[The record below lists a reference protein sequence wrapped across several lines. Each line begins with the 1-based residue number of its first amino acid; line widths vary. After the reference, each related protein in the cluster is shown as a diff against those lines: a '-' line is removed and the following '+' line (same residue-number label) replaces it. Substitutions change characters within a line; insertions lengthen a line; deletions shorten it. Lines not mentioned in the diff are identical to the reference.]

1 MKQQKKLKSNS
12 LYFKNR
18 VCYLEIL
25 TASFLYSTT
34 LIISKK
40 PRNTGKLRD
49 RDTEFTTDLLHSD
62 RALTR
67 CSFP

>member
-25 TASFLYSTT
+25 TASFLYSNHKYF
-34 LIISKK
+34 LIQLQAPS
-40 PRNTGKLRD
+40 GLCH
-49 RDTEFTTDLLHSD
+49 FLY
-62 RALTR
+62 
-67 CSFP
+67 F

>member
-1 MKQQKKLKSNS
+1 MALIKCPECNAEIDSEVS
-12 LYFKNR
+12 
-18 VCYLEIL
+18 VCPCCAFPI
-25 TASFLYSTT
+25 TT

>member
-1 MKQQKKLKSNS
+1 MEKNKTYTLMK
-12 LYFKNR
+12 
-18 VCYLEIL
+18 
-25 TASFLYSTT
+25 TT